1 MALAPEGQS
10 YHQGRTSID
19 VPERETF
26 NLYFD
31 GYIVLVSAPF
41 SFVISL
47 YVS

>member
-10 YHQGRTSID
+10 YHQGRASID
-19 VPERETF
+19 VPGRETF

-31 GYIVLVSAPF
+31 GYILLVSAPF